1 MDGTLDEVLYLG
13 TRLPRLYPCRA
24 GPQKQN
30 VLPRFVKSTW
40 AAGGAVIKPWSPNGG
55 GRAAKSETRRN
66 SIAQDC
72 EANSC
77 PQCQNYVSILP
88 RCILPFASRVR
99 ASPLWLV
106 VAMRDARHV
115 VATLLDP

>member
-1 MDGTLDEVLYLG
+1 M
-13 TRLPRLYPCRA
+13 LPPEEALMADKC
-24 GPQKQN
+24 
-30 VLPRFVKSTW
+30 
-40 AAGGAVIKPWSPNGG
+40 

-106 VAMRDARHV
+106 AAMRDARHV